1 MGVLSEGIVSELA
14 EVRCSALSEDLGG
27 ASGEDRSTCG
37 EQRLLAD
44 DGSVVR
50 R

>member
-14 EVRCSALSEDLGG
+14 EVRCSVLSEDLGG
-27 ASGEDRSTCG
+27 ASVEDRSTCG